1 MSIYATGQVL
11 HATHDWSLVFEV
23 AAGLYLAG
31 AGAYLRFASS
41 EEQFDPLPSPSSP
54 SRPMAR
60 AASAVVQLPKSA
72 GGTASSSSSSR

>member
-31 AGAYLRFASS
+31 AGVYLRFASS
-41 EEQFDPLPSPSSP
+41 EEQFDPLPS
-54 SRPMAR
+54 
-60 AASAVVQLPKSA
+60 ASAPRLRPTLLPKS
-72 GGTASSSSSSR
+72 TASSPR